1 MTRPLAFRGTY
12 SDWRL
17 VKTRGVVQIIFE
29 IPLAEADAAYQILG
43 GMPDTS
49 KERWFA
55 VAPLL
60 KEDTRPLLTLDK
72 PAAAKRDWRDLGP
85 AQQAGIRCEE
95 STFIAFLTEERP
107 GDWYESDNAAECVRL
122 ICGVQSRSELA
133 TNQKARVIWHQL
145 DDQYQA
151 WMKVGA

>member
-49 KERWFA
+49 KERWFG
-55 VAPLL
+55 VAALGSEPAP
-60 KEDTRPLLTLDK
+60 DSDK
-72 PAAAKRDWRDLGP
+72 SGTKRDWRDLGP
-85 AQQAGIRCEE
+85 AQQAGIRCGEPV
-95 STFIAFLTEERP
+95 FIAFLKEQRAD
-107 GDWYESDNAAECVRL
+107 DWHEAKEAAECIRL
-122 ICGVQSRSELA
+122 ICGVTSRSELG
-133 TNQKARVIWHQL
+133 TNQKARVIWKQL
-145 DDQYQA
+145 DDQFGA
-151 WMKVGA
+151 WKALEHA